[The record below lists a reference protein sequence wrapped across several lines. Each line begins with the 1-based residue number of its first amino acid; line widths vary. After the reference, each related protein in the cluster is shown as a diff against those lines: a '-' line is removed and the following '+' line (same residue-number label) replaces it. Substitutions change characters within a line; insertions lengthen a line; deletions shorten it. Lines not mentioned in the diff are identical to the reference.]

1 MNQKHN
7 QSRAATTLLAALRA
21 DMRAAVDPKHRD
33 GERAFFKEPINPLGV
48 RVRDLNAIVALH
60 WKEAR
65 GLAPRKLLDLCDEL
79 WRSGVFE
86 EPVVASKWCGRALKK
101 LDSEVAFATF
111 ERWLATRVDNW
122 GHCDVL
128 CTKCLGGLFERAPGL
143 LPRSDTWLTSPNR
156 WLRRGAAVA
165 LTPAARH
172 GLHLAR
178 VFHVAEALLQDE
190 DDLVRKGYGWM
201 LKEASKPW
209 PGEVLAF
216 VLAHRER
223 MPRVALRYAIEL
235 LPKDWRAQAMQ
246 TPWK

>member
-1 MNQKHN
+1 
-7 QSRAATTLLAALRA
+7 
-21 DMRAAVDPKHRD
+21 MRAVADPNHRD

-48 RVRDLNAIVALH
+48 RVRDLNALVARR
-60 WKEAR
+60 WKAAR
-65 GLAPRKLLDLCDEL
+65 RLAPTELLDLCDEL

-86 EPVVASKWCGRALKK
+86 EPVVASKWCGQALNQ
-101 LDSEVAFATF
+101 LGAESFGTF
-111 ERWLATRVDNW
+111 ERWLATRVNNW

-128 CTKCLGGLFERAPGL
+128 CTNCLGGLIERDPSL
-143 LPRSDTWLTSPNR
+143 LPRSDAWLTSSNR

-172 GLHLAR
+172 GSHLAR
-178 VFHVAEALLQDE
+178 VFLVAEALLEDE

-209 PGEVLAF
+209 PSEVLAF
-216 VLAHRER
+216 VLAHRRR

-235 LPKDWRAQAMQ
+235 LPQDWRAQAIQ